1 MECILE
7 MYWCHVAAEF
17 RGRSSPKSDP
27 TGQFLV
33 VAKVISK

>member
-1 MECILE
+1 MECLLE
-7 MYWCHVAAEF
+7 MDWCHVAAQF
-17 RGRSSPKSDP
+17 CGCRSPKSDP